1 MSMINLVPPPI
12 LAERAAR
19 RCRQRWIL
27 TLGLTAAV
35 LLPAYIALV
44 HVAAT
49 RQAEVRRLTGQC
61 SLLQQRLQGAEG
73 LIQERDRLALR
84 RAVVERMSARD
95 PAAGLLEMLERALT
109 PESYLTVL
117 TLERR
122 DPPDPEESTGENPP
136 AAAAV
141 STLRLRGHAPGNQ
154 QVGEILRRLAAEPT
168 LHEVKLVS
176 ATDPGSEIG
185 PSEVEFE
192 LLCTLADGARPVAP

>member
-1 MSMINLVPPPI
+1 MSMINLVPPSI
-12 LAERAAR
+12 LAARAVR
-19 RCRQRWIL
+19 RCLQRWVL
-27 TLGLTAAV
+27 TLGLTVAL

-44 HVAAT
+44 RLAAA
-49 RQAEVRRLTGQC
+49 RQAEVHRLTGQC
-61 SLLQQRLQGAEG
+61 TLLQQRLQGAEG

-109 PESYLTVL
+109 PDSYLTVL

-122 DPPDPEESTGENPP
+122 DPPDPDASTDAPP
-136 AAAAV
+136 SAAAAA
-141 STLRLRGHAPGNQ
+141 STLRLRGRAPGNQ
-154 QVGEILRRLAAEPT
+154 QVGEMLRRLAAEPA
-168 LHEVKLVS
+168 LREVTLVS

-192 LLCTLADGARPVAP
+192 LLCTLADGARSVAP